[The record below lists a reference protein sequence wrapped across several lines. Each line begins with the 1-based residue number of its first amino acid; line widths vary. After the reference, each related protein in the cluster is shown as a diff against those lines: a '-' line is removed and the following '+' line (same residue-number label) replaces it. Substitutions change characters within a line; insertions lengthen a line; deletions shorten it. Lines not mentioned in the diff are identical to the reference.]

1 MELPLCLTNSNFLSS
16 AIKND
21 LTVRIYFRGNIITSD
36 YGSNS
41 NLKISDLKLM
51 LRMKETS
58 HNLLK
63 EPKFNYQF
71 TKKILTK
78 INIPKLDNNTTYN
91 LNITGFNSVA
101 SFALIF
107 IRELDN
113 NIRFN
118 QFGSYYRYKYPIDE
132 VSIQDNTGKN
142 ILQSDIVLQ
151 RDYNRYLMSEN
162 FKQFAHIINKFTDS
176 FNDGHFFLV
185 PFNYDGNLSYNS
197 GFNGG
202 YSFSSSS
209 DYKLKFKSLS
219 TVNRSV
225 VLNIMW
231 FSPTVLDLTN
241 GELQEIFK

>member
-1 MELPLCLTNSNFLSS
+1 M
-16 AIKND
+16 
-21 LTVRIYFRGNIITSD
+21 
-36 YGSNS
+36 
-41 NLKISDLKLM
+41 
-51 LRMKETS
+51 
-58 HNLLK
+58 
-63 EPKFNYQF
+63 
-71 TKKILTK
+71 
-78 INIPKLDNNTTYN
+78 PKLDADNVYN
-91 LNITGFNSVA
+91 LNINGFNSVA

-118 QFGSYYRYKYPIDE
+118 GFGPYYRYKYGIDE

-151 RDYNRYLMSEN
+151 RDYNRYLLSEN
-162 FKQFAHIINKFTDS
+162 FHQFAHIINKLVDS
-176 FNDGHFFLV
+176 FNDGHLFLV

-202 YSFSSSS
+202 YSFSSST

-231 FSPTVLDLTN
+231 FSPSVLDLTN
-241 GELQEIFK
+241 GELNEILSS